1 MTHLPSYAFMA
12 SPAEIERGPIYE
24 FQLQHVMSVD
34 APDEL
39 FRTALTEI
47 GPQ

>member
-1 MTHLPSYAFMA
+1 MSHLPCYAFMA

-24 FQLQHVMSVD
+24 FLLQHAMSVD

-39 FRTALTEI
+39 FRTALSEI
-47 GPQ
+47 GA